1 MKDKLLICDHV
12 KKCNY
17 NNSCSGSKPFLLKNL
32 SVSNAF
38 RNNPSGWICSFVVR
52 CVRATPFYKEPEQ
65 LNLFR
70 GIKCNL
76 K

>member
-17 NNSCSGSKPFLLKNL
+17 YNQCSGSKPFLLKNL
-32 SVSNAF
+32 SLGSSF
-38 RNNPSGWICSFVVR
+38 RTNPAGWICSIIMK

-65 LNLFR
+65 LKLF
-70 GIKCNL
+70 
-76 K
+76 